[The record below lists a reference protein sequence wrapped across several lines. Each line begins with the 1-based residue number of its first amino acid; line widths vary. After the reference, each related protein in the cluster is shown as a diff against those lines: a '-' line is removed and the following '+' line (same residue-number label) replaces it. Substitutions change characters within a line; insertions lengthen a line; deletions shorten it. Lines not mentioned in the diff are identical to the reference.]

1 MQQGEGWISFH
12 RDNEVVVLILRV
24 QEKLLARG
32 QTSRFFVAQT
42 CALMGNRQE
51 ALHYLKVAHDT
62 ESAGNSEAANI
73 RSRPWGRAKNL
84 YAWSYSA

>member
-42 CALMGNRQE
+42 CALMGNRQ
-51 ALHYLKVAHDT
+51 DCT
-62 ESAGNSEAANI
+62 T
-73 RSRPWGRAKNL
+73 
-84 YAWSYSA
+84 